1 MGPYSPGTSLRQV
14 FAAKTQCCTQTP
26 GALCPL
32 QVAAAPSPINGKA
45 SVVSG
50 ERILCGALL
59 LLLPVTALV
68 TLVAPLCFLPRDP
81 TTDLIKNR
89 ATRTISLHTASHF
102 HPAENTWTD
111 LRSTSRA
118 VARLFPS
125 LWFVGLGCYSA
136 CCSFNTDLV
145 VASTNLGA
153 PRNRRRSESD
163 HRGKAGK
170 LDAFRKGELVLVRW

>member
-1 MGPYSPGTSLRQV
+1 MW
-14 FAAKTQCCTQTP
+14 CTI
-26 GALCPL
+26 
-32 QVAAAPSPINGKA
+32 AAAA
-45 SVVSG
+45 SDRAG
-50 ERILCGALL
+50 DLGGATLL
-59 LLLPVTALV
+59 SSQ
-68 TLVAPLCFLPRDP
+68 RSHHRQ
-81 TTDLIKNR
+81 TDLIKNR
-89 ATRTISLHTASHF
+89 ATHTISLHTASHF

-118 VARLFPS
+118 AARLFPS

-170 LDAFRKGELVLVRW
+170 LDAFRKGELVLVRWCSANHNSTQKKKH

>member
-1 MGPYSPGTSLRQV
+1 M
-14 FAAKTQCCTQTP
+14 CTI
-26 GALCPL
+26 
-32 QVAAAPSPINGKA
+32 AAAAA
-45 SVVSG
+45 SDRAG
-50 ERILCGALL
+50 DLGGATLL
-59 LLLPVTALV
+59 SSQ
-68 TLVAPLCFLPRDP
+68 RSHHRQ
-81 TTDLIKNR
+81 TDLIKNR
-89 ATRTISLHTASHF
+89 ATHTISLHTASHF

-125 LWFVGLGCYSA
+125 LWFGDWAVTALA
-136 CCSFNTDLV
+136 
-145 VASTNLGA
+145 APSTLIWWWLPSNLGA